1 MTFIYLLVFLWM
13 CLLFVFKLMYFVHF
27 SFLWRFCMKCEWLY
41 FFSVTCDSRKL
52 KFGSVMHVMIHETLN
67 QFCNIHDT

>member
-1 MTFIYLLVFLWM
+1 
-13 CLLFVFKLMYFVHF
+13 
-27 SFLWRFCMKCEWLY
+27 MKCESLY